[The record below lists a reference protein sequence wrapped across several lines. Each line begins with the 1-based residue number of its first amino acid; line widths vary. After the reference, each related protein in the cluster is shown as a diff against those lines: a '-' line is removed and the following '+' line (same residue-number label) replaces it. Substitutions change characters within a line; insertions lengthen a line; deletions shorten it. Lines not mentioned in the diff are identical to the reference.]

1 MINPHS
7 SPSTDESLL
16 PANSSGVGRGTA
28 AKPQGPTF
36 KKQQP
41 DVQSCLSTAAELG
54 RQLGQLGQPRH
65 SPPGT
70 AMGRGLGVF
79 GALSSSSF
87 AAAPSPSLL
96 AGVLLCT
103 HRHPWVL
110 HEGGDCATTHPVL
123 VSLPAPEVS
132 TLLPHSFI
140 QSFSS
145 AFAAE
150 FPLSHRGNTAA
161 LGTPMHVRS
170 PREVRACRTLG
181 PGNAGRGHR
190 QGW

>member
-1 MINPHS
+1 MSHCCQQTVVGWGEGPQQKARVQLSKSN
-7 SPSTDESLL
+7 SLMFKAV
-16 PANSSGVGRGTA
+16 PALQQSWGGSWGSWGSRGTA
-28 AKPQGPTF
+28 LLALQWGE
-36 KKQQP
+36 
-41 DVQSCLSTAAELG
+41 VW
-54 RQLGQLGQPRH
+54 
-65 SPPGT
+65 
-70 AMGRGLGVF
+70 GVF
-79 GALSSSSF
+79 GALSSSGF

-110 HEGGDCATTHPVL
+110 HAGGDCATTHPVL

-161 LGTPMHVRS
+161 LGTLMHVTS